1 MTQRG
6 NRRERVF
13 FSPDD
18 YRLYRKML
26 AQAAVAAGTEVWA
39 YCLMPNHVHLILVP
53 SHADSLRATLAEA
66 HRRYTRFVNEREG
79 WTGHLWQGRFGSVI
93 ASGWQIAALSMRLF
107 VESGGYGETPMVGLG
122 IDELRWRRPV
132 KPGDI
137 LRVKREVVATERHK
151 TRPEFGIIRT
161 QVTVMNQK
169 DETVMSLVSLGQ
181 VPSRPAEAEAGKPS

>member
-1 MTQRG
+1 M
-6 NRRERVF
+6 
-13 FSPDD
+13 
-18 YRLYRKML
+18 
-26 AQAAVAAGTEVWA
+26 
-39 YCLMPNHVHLILVP
+39 
-53 SHADSLRATLAEA
+53 
-66 HRRYTRFVNEREG
+66 RRYFEDFSVGETWTSKSVVMSEEDIVRYAREYDPQPIH
-79 WTGHLWQGRFGSVI
+79 TDPEKAAQGRFGSVI

-132 KPGDI
+132 KPGDT

-161 QVTVMNQK
+161 QVTVINQK

-181 VPSRPAEAEAGKPS
+181 VPSRPADAEAGKPS